1 MGLSFKGFNE
11 QTLTDI
17 LPVLSDR
24 FGLSVKALA
33 LKLLQCPERD
43 PGEDAGCVVYID
55 DEPVGVNAS
64 IPRRFLIGKTQY
76 IGLVGSMLAMR
87 RGASPMALLALIRR
101 THQPRMGARLFFSNT
116 AGKSTV
122 SLKACVG
129 VNRQG
134 PDTWHAFSYAV
145 LNWPQYLLFVISKCL
160 RMRQMGLKQ
169 GPSSPAMPN
178 PLVFKKGDVCVNA
191 VTQLDQEAFEQLWK
205 DYREQNSGFVCSRS
219 YEELQWAFG
228 DFLSCG
234 DGVVLIAKKQF
245 RLVGYIV
252 LRKKEGTDWWH
263 VLDWLAVGNDSDILL
278 LLLKAAKVY
287 LRRYTRAVIFE
298 MRGFPKWI
306 REKTRWLL
314 PFRHRLPHNSF
325 VWGYADPAFEH
336 KCSAM
341 DMELKSSWFFGP
353 YDGDMVL

>member
-1 MGLSFKGFNE
+1 MGLSFKEFNE

-24 FGLSVKALA
+24 FGSSVKALA
-33 LKLLQCPERD
+33 LKLFRCPERK
-43 PGEDAGCVVYID
+43 PGGDAGCVVYVN

-64 IPRRFLIGKTQY
+64 IPRRFLIGKKQY
-76 IGLVGSMLAMR
+76 VGLVGSMLAMR

-129 VNRQG
+129 VNHQG
-134 PDTWHAFSYAV
+134 PDTWHAFHYAV
-145 LNWPQYLLFVISKCL
+145 LNWPCYLLFVFGKCL
-160 RMRQMGLKQ
+160 RMRRMGLER
-169 GPSSPAMPN
+169 GDATPVVPN
-178 PLVFKKGDVCVNA
+178 CPVLKKADVCVTA
-191 VTQLDQEAFEQLWK
+191 VTQFDQKEFEEFWENYQT
-205 DYREQNSGFVCSRS
+205 QNSGFVCSRS
-219 YEELQWAFG
+219 YEEIQWAFG
-228 DFLSCG
+228 DFLSRG
-234 DGVVLIAKKQF
+234 DGIVLIAKKQS

-252 LRKKEGTDWWH
+252 LRKKEGTAWWH
-263 VLDWLAVGNDSDILL
+263 VLDWLAVGNDSDVLI

-287 LRRYTRAVIFE
+287 LRQYAKAVLLE

-306 REKTRWLL
+306 REKARWLL
-314 PFRHRLPHNSF
+314 PFRHYLPHNSF
-325 VWGYADPAFEH
+325 VWGYADPAFEQI
-336 KCSAM
+336 CSAA